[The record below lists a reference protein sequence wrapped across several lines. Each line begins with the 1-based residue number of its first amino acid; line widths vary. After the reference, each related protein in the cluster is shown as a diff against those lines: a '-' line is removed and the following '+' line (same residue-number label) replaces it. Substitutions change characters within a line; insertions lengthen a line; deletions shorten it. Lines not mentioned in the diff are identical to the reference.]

1 MAKIGSKVKF
11 VDALKASDLPKP
23 GKAISCT
30 PGGLDVCIAVASDG
44 LIYALGNK
52 APPTGSPLS
61 DGVVSKDTI
70 KDPQYGTE
78 FSLKTGQ
85 VVGKWCPGG
94 IGFLVGKLVGML
106 LELGPEEMAEIL
118 GSEVRRGDEENEHAH
133 CRVGGRRRALGG
145 GALGH
150 PAHLEHVRV
159 GPAPWPGERVGAEV
173 RHHAVRVVEHRLPRR
188 LHVRHSPL
196 DHPWPL

>member
-1 MAKIGSKVKF
+1 MMAKIGSKVKF

-94 IGFLVGKLVGML
+94 IGFLVGKLVG
-106 LELGPEEMAEIL
+106 PTP
-118 GSEVRRGDEENEHAH
+118 VPTYK
-133 CRVGGRRRALGG
+133 VKKG
-145 GALGH
+145 GANIQ
-150 PAHLEHVRV
+150 V
-159 GPAPWPGERVGAEV
+159 EV
-173 RHHAVRVVEHRLPRR
+173 DVNYKLSYESNYWRGI
-188 LHVRHSPL
+188 L
-196 DHPWPL
+196 DAQGKTDGGYY